1 MYCCL
6 FFCAQQ
12 VLKESI
18 DLSCVVRGKIAWDS
32 GRIPSW
38 VSLGWVVGSVRALG
52 AGVWSAVACVLGVCE
67 GQGSLAC
74 CSLGSRRVGCNLVTE
89 PQRRGGNNSR
99 KGNGSRPPSGRKGER
114 SPIPSGPHV
123 TLLFL
128 GGDPWGRGQ
137 AVSWK
142 PTARSLV

>member
-18 DLSCVVRGKIAWDS
+18 DLSCVDLSCVVRGKIAWDS
-32 GRIPSW
+32 GRIPPW

-67 GQGSLAC
+67 
-74 CSLGSRRVGCNLVTE
+74 
-89 PQRRGGNNSR
+89 
-99 KGNGSRPPSGRKGER
+99 
-114 SPIPSGPHV
+114 
-123 TLLFL
+123 
-128 GGDPWGRGQ
+128 
-137 AVSWK
+137 
-142 PTARSLV
+142 